1 MVRLVDDNTNG
12 VLLASG
18 TDIWL
23 PVDFLKSALAIDA
36 GSETTYNHY
45 GITYV
50 KATELVQNAS
60 KVITVTPDGLVV
72 IADSAITDENHLE
85 ILYRTLS

>member
-1 MVRLVDDNTNG
+1 LVEDNTNG
-12 VLLASG
+12 VLFASG
-18 TDIWL
+18 EDIWL
-23 PVDFLKSALAIDA
+23 PVDFLKSALGIDA

-50 KATELVQNAS
+50 KATDLVKGAG

-72 IADSAITDENHLE
+72 IADSAITDENVLE
-85 ILYRTLS
+85 TLNRALS